1 MSELAETTQFLAGRE
16 PWSLLPPGEAAAYAR
31 RATASYVRRGTQILT
46 AGSPN
51 SRMHVI
57 RSGAVEVRDAEGVL
71 IDHDEEGHCFG
82 QSSILEERPS
92 RFTFTATEDTL
103 LWSFEADV
111 VRELVANPRV
121 LRFFTESRL
130 SDTTRQ
136 ASEDGPVLQVAV
148 ADMITRP
155 PVTIDVDC
163 TVGDAAVVMH
173 NHRISAI
180 VVTRG
185 EELAGILTDRDL
197 RRVVATAQ
205 PGTTPLAEAM
215 SPDPHTVGKDALA
228 LDVLLSLVE
237 HRIHHL
243 PVMDGGRV
251 VGMVTSGDLM
261 RLERSSPLYLVGD
274 MARQDDVAGLAT
286 VMGRLPRLVAR
297 LLRQDA
303 SAEDIS
309 RIVSRTTE
317 ALWQRLAELAE
328 EKLGP
333 PPVPYCWIALG
344 SLARQEQ
351 ALGSDQD
358 HAFILDDAATPEHDA
373 YFAELAEYLTSAL
386 VQCGFSRC
394 DGDVMA
400 TNPRWRQPLAQWGRT
415 FSAWLSSPTSEA
427 VLHSSIFFDLR
438 PIHGDRSLAVQLHRR
453 VLASAPQSTR
463 FLGHLAA
470 HANDIEVPI
479 GFWRGFV
486 LEKQGAHRDRLDV
499 KKGGINPIVDVARL
513 YALKWGLRQV
523 GTRARLTA
531 AAEHGAEV
539 DNLLD
544 AHEFLCYTRLQHQ
557 GMQVAAGEAPDNFIA
572 PSELSEFE
580 RRTLRD
586 AFAFVGKA
594 QRALTVSFQTQ
605 YMQ

>member
-1 MSELAETTQFLAGRE
+1 MSELAETTQFLADHE
-16 PWSLLPPGEAAAYAR
+16 PWSTLTPAEVAAFAR
-31 RATASYVRRGTQILT
+31 RAVASYVRRGTVILA

-51 SRMHVI
+51 ARMHVI
-57 RSGAVEVRDAEGVL
+57 RSGAVEIRDADGALV
-71 IDHDEEGHCFG
+71 DHDEEGQCFG

-103 LWSFEADV
+103 LWSFDADV
-111 VRELVANPRV
+111 VRDLVRNPRV
-121 LRFFTESRL
+121 LRYFTESRL

-136 ASEDGPVLQVAV
+136 ASEEGPVLQVSV

-155 PVTIDVDC
+155 PVTIDVSH

-173 NHRISAI
+173 EQRISAI
-180 VVTRG
+180 VVTRDG
-185 EELAGILTDRDL
+185 ALAGILTDRDL
-197 RRVVATAQ
+197 RRVVALAQ
-205 PGTTPLAEAM
+205 PGTTPLGEVMTA
-215 SPDPHTVGKDALA
+215 DPHTVGSDALA

-243 PVMDGGRV
+243 PVLDGGQV

-274 MARQDDVAGLAT
+274 LARQHDVPGLAA
-286 VMGRLPRLVAR
+286 VMARLPRLVGR

-303 SAEDIS
+303 TAEDIS

-317 ALWQRLAELAE
+317 ALWQRLAELGE
-328 EKLGP
+328 ERLGP

-358 HAFILDDAATPEHDA
+358 HAFILDDTALPEHDA
-373 YFAELAEYLTSAL
+373 YFAELAEFLTSAL

-400 TNPRWRQPLAQWGRT
+400 TNPRWRQPLGEWWRI
-415 FSAWLSSPTSEA
+415 FSSWLAAPTADA

-438 PIHGDRSLAVQLHRR
+438 PVHGERSLAVQLHGR
-453 VLASAPQSTR
+453 VLASAPQATR

-513 YALKWGLRQV
+513 YALKWGLPQV

-531 AAEHGAEV
+531 AAEHGASV

-544 AHEFLCYTRLQHQ
+544 AHEFLGYTRLQHQ
-557 GMQVAAGEAPDNFIA
+557 GRQVAGGLPPDNFIA
-572 PSELSEFE
+572 PGELSEFE

-586 AFAFVGKA
+586 AFSYVGKA
-594 QRALTVSFQTQ
+594 QHALTVSFQTQ
-605 YMQ
+605 FMQ

>member
-1 MSELAETTQFLAGRE
+1 MSELAETTQFLAARE
-16 PWSLLPPGEAAAYAR
+16 PWSLLPPARVAALAG
-31 RATASYVRRGTQILT
+31 RATGSYVRRGTVILA

-51 SRMHVI
+51 TRMHVI
-57 RSGAVEVRDAEGVL
+57 RSGAVEIRDAEGALV
-71 IDHDEEGHCFG
+71 DRDEEGHCFG
-82 QSSILEERPS
+82 QSSILEGRPS

-103 LWSFEADV
+103 LWSFEAEV
-111 VRELVANPRV
+111 VLDLVRDPEV
-121 LRFFTESRL
+121 LRFFTETRL

-136 ASEDGPVLQVAV
+136 ASDDGPVLRVPV
-148 ADMITRP
+148 ADMVTRP
-155 PVTIDVDC
+155 PVTIDVGSS
-163 TVGDAAVVMH
+163 VGDAAVIMH
-173 NHRISAI
+173 ESRISAI
-180 VVTRG
+180 VVTRDDA
-185 EELAGILTDRDL
+185 LVGILTDRDL
-197 RRVVATAQ
+197 RRLVATAQ
-205 PGTTPLAEAM
+205 SGATPLSAVM
-215 SPDPHTVGKDALA
+215 SHDPVTIGRDALA

-243 PVMDGGRV
+243 PVMDGDRV

-274 MARQDDVAGLAT
+274 LARQHDVAGLAR

-303 SAEDIS
+303 TAEDIS

-317 ALWQRLAELAE
+317 ALWQRLAEIGE
-328 EKLGP
+328 RHLGP

-358 HAFILDDAATPEHDA
+358 HAFILDDGALPEHDA
-373 YFAELAEYLTSAL
+373 YFAELAGFLTSAL
-386 VQCGFSRC
+386 VTCGFSRC

-400 TNPRWRQPLAQWGRT
+400 TNPRWRQPLAQWWRT
-415 FSAWLSSPTSEA
+415 FSGWLAAPTSEA

-438 PIHGDRSLAVQLHRR
+438 PIHGERALAAELQRR
-453 VLASAPQSTR
+453 ILVTAPQATR

-470 HANDIEVPI
+470 HATDIEVPI

-486 LEKQGAHRDRLDV
+486 LQKQGAHRDRLDV
-499 KKGGINPIVDVARL
+499 KLGGINPIVDVARL
-513 YALKWGLRQV
+513 YALKWGLPQV
-523 GTRARLTA
+523 GTRARLA
-531 AAEHGAEV
+531 AATEHGAQVE
-539 DNLLD
+539 NLLD

-557 GMQVAAGEAPDNFIA
+557 GQQVAAGEAVDNFIA
-572 PSELSEFE
+572 PAELSEFE

-586 AFAFVGKA
+586 AFSYVGRA

-605 YMQ
+605 FMK